1 MATEE
6 IPASLPLEVVS
17 QIAQL
22 RRENER
28 LLHQKRELDERVRAL
43 LVLQGVANTLSA
55 ELRLPPLLRRIAAA
69 ALRMT
74 SAQASAVYLLDQ
86 TRSALVVEAV
96 ETTQTALDS
105 GSFSALELLSASSQ
119 PGMSNGNSSG
129 ESKPRISLNEGVAS
143 WAAANSMLVLVA
155 DTANDPRFLPESLAI
170 DSAFLGLQPTS
181 LVAVPMIFKGGVTGV
196 LEVAQTV
203 EGEGFDATSLDLM
216 RTLANQAATAV
227 ANARLYQSLRAERDR
242 IIQTQEDE
250 RKRLGRDLHDG
261 PAQKLAQIAMSLEF
275 AMQLVEH
282 EPERLTD
289 ELSGIREQAL
299 STTREIRN
307 LLFDL
312 RPLVLDAE
320 DGGLVAAL
328 THFFERFQSTP
339 GPRIHLSADYPDRLT
354 HNVEL
359 TVFAIVQEA
368 VNNVLKH
375 ANAENCWI
383 EIRESP
389 EKLIAIIRDDGA
401 GFDVKQVQTDY
412 ERRGSWGLLSMVERA
427 TLIEAK
433 LNISSH
439 PGKGTITA
447 LEVPR

>member
-1 MATEE
+1 MATEP
-6 IPASLPLEVVS
+6 IPASLPLEVVT

-28 LLHQKRELDERVRAL
+28 LLHQKLELDERVRAL
-43 LVLQGVANTLSA
+43 LVLQGIANTLSA
-55 ELRLPPLLRRIAAA
+55 ELRLPPLLRRIATA
-69 ALRMT
+69 ALRLT
-74 SAQASAVYLLDQ
+74 SAQASAVYLVDE

-96 ETTQTALDS
+96 ETTQTAMDS
-105 GSFSALELLSASSQ
+105 GSFSALDLLSSSQ
-119 PGMSNGNSSG
+119 PSTSNGTG
-129 ESKPRISLNEGVAS
+129 GAEGKPRVSLGEGVAGQVATS
-143 WAAANSMLVLVA
+143 GRLVLVA
-155 DTANDPRFLPESLAI
+155 DYASDHRFSPESLAV
-170 DSAFLGLQPTS
+170 DRQLLGVRPQS
-181 LVAVPMIFKGGVTGV
+181 LVAVPMIFQSGVMGV

-275 AMQLVEH
+275 AMQLAQH
-282 EPERLTD
+282 EPDRLPQ
-289 ELSGIREQAL
+289 ELSAIREQAL

-320 DGGLVAAL
+320 DGGLIAAL
-328 THFFERFQSTP
+328 NHFFERFQTTP
-339 GPRIHLSADYPDRLT
+339 GLHIHLNADYPNRLS

-375 ANAENCWI
+375 ARAENCWI
-383 EIRESP
+383 DIRETP
-389 EKLIAIIRDDGA
+389 DELIAIIRDDGA
-401 GFDVKQVQTDY
+401 GFDVKQVQVDY
-412 ERRGSWGLLSMVERA
+412 EKRGSWGLLSMVERA
-427 TLIEAK
+427 ALIEAK

-439 PGKGTITA
+439 PGEGTITA
-447 LEVPR
+447 LKVPR

>member
-6 IPASLPLEVVS
+6 IPASMPLEF
-17 QIAQL
+17 ATQL
-22 RRENER
+22 ARYARDNER
-28 LLHQKRELDERVRAL
+28 LQQQKKDLEDRGRAL
-43 LVLQGVANTLSA
+43 LVLQEIANTLSA
-55 ELRLPPLLRRIAAA
+55 ELHLPALLRRIAAA
-69 ALRMT
+69 ALRLT
-74 SAQASAVYLLDQ
+74 SAQASAVYLIDE

-105 GSFSALELLSASSQ
+105 GAFSALSIFGSSR
-119 PGMSNGNSSG
+119 PGESDDARSES
-129 ESKPRISLNEGVAS
+129 SKPRISLGEGVAG
-143 WAAANSMLVLVA
+143 WVATYGMQVLVNDVA
-155 DTANDPRFLPESLAI
+155 SDPRFTPEMFAV
-170 DSAFLGLQPTS
+170 DSQLLGMRPHGL
-181 LVAVPMIFKGGVTGV
+181 LAVPMIFKGGVTGV
-196 LEVAQTV
+196 LEVAQR
-203 EGEGFDATSLDLM
+203 EDGHGFDATSLDLM
-216 RTLANQAATAV
+216 RTLGNQAATAV

-275 AMQLVEH
+275 AMQLAER
-282 EPERLTD
+282 EPERLVP
-289 ELSGIREQAL
+289 ELSAIREQAL

-328 THFFERFQSTP
+328 TRFLERFQATP
-339 GPRIHLSADYPDRLT
+339 GPTMHLSSDYPDRLS

-375 ANAENCWI
+375 AHAENCWI
-383 EIRESP
+383 EIRETP
-389 EKLIAIIRDDGA
+389 NKLIATIRDDGE
-401 GFDVKQVQTDY
+401 GFDVKQVHADY
-412 ERRGSWGLLSMVERA
+412 ERRGSWGLLSMLERA
-427 TLIEAK
+427 ALIESR